1 MGRTVIVGD
10 VHGCAAELEAL
21 LDRVAFSMG
30 DRLVFVGDLIA
41 RGPDS
46 LGVLDIARQ
55 TGAVIVRGN
64 HEEKLLRWR
73 AKKQSHAK
81 GLGKRP
87 DPLGRVHAKVA
98 SAMRPVDWTLL
109 ASSPLSF
116 DLPEHGARVV
126 HAGVLPGVPFDDQK
140 RQAMMRIRSVS
151 ARGEWLEKGGR
162 VLWGALYDEA
172 PHIVFGHNAMP
183 EPQLHEWATGIDT
196 ACVYGGR
203 LTAMVLH
210 HREPIPRG
218 RDARK
223 LLVSQPAARAYWGDK
238 AGTLDKVDKQKRV
251 A

>member
-1 MGRTVIVGD
+1 MGRTIIVGD
-10 VHGCAAELEAL
+10 VHGCAAELDAL

-30 DRLVFVGDLIA
+30 DRLVFVGDLVA

-81 GLGKRP
+81 GIGPRP

-98 SAMRPVDWTLL
+98 RAMRPVDWALL
-109 ASSPLSF
+109 ASSPLHY

-126 HAGVLPGVPFDDQK
+126 HAGVMPGVPFDEMK
-140 RQAMMRIRSVS
+140 RQALMRMRSVG

-162 VLWGALYDEA
+162 VLWGELYEGA
-172 PHIVFGHNAMP
+172 PHVVFGHNAMP
-183 EPQLHEWATGIDT
+183 EPQLHPWATGLDT

-218 RDARK
+218 REARK
-223 LLVSQPAARAYWGDK
+223 LLVSERARRAYWGDK
-238 AGTLDKVDKQKRV
+238 GSPLEKQKRV

>member
-10 VHGCAAELEAL
+10 VHGCAAELDAL
-21 LDRVAFSMG
+21 LDRVAFSTG

-73 AKKQSHAK
+73 SKKQSHAK

-87 DPLGRVHAKVA
+87 DPLGRVHAKVVR
-98 SAMRPVDWTLL
+98 SMRPVDWPML
-109 ASSPLSF
+109 AASPLSF
-116 DLPEHGARVV
+116 DRPEHGARVV

-140 RQAMMRIRSVS
+140 RQAMMRIRSVG

-162 VLWGALYDEA
+162 VLWGALYDGP

-223 LLVSQPAARAYWGDK
+223 LLVSHPAKRAYWGDK
-238 AGTLDKVDKQKRV
+238 AGAFDKLDKQKRV

>member
-21 LDRVAFSMG
+21 LDRIAFSMG

-46 LGVLDIARQ
+46 IGVLDIARQ

-73 AKKQSHAK
+73 AKKQSHNK

-87 DPLGRVHAKVA
+87 DPLGRIHEKVA
-98 SAMRPVDWTLL
+98 RSLRPVDWTLL
-109 ASSPLSF
+109 ASSPLSL

-126 HAGVLPGVPFDDQK
+126 HAGVLPGVPFDEQK
-140 RQAMMRIRSVS
+140 RQTMMRIRSVG

-162 VLWGALYDEA
+162 VLWGEIYEGP
-172 PHIVFGHNAMP
+172 PHIVFGHNAAA

-196 ACVYGGR
+196 ACVYGGK

-210 HREPIPRG
+210 HREPVPRG
-218 RDARK
+218 REARK
-223 LLVSQPAARAYWGDK
+223 LLVSEPARRAYWGDK
-238 AGTLDKVDKQKRV
+238 SLAIDKQKRV